1 MEKNILNLVGNT
13 PIISN
18 DGLYLKLE
26 SFNPAGSI
34 KDRIV
39 LHIIERLEQCKML
52 NKGDTIIE
60 ASSGNTGIA
69 LAMIGKIK
77 GYNTIIV
84 MPENM
89 SDERKKAITS
99 YGAKLVLTPS
109 SLGMNGSL
117 FLAEKMLKE
126 NNYKELRQFSSSY
139 NPETHEL
146 FTGPEIIE
154 QMDSLDF
161 LVCGIGTGGTITG
174 LAKCLKNHFT
184 NIQII
189 GVEPFES
196 SIITTGKKG
205 PHKIQ
210 GIGAGF
216 IPKILDLS
224 IIDSII
230 CVKSDDAINKTK
242 ELVNCGISVGI
253 SSGAAIVA
261 AEQIRN
267 TNPSKK
273 ILVICPDNHL
283 KYVSV
288 LYE

>member
-1 MEKNILNLVGNT
+1 MKKNILELVGNT
-13 PIISN
+13 PILLYN
-18 DGLYLKLE
+18 GLYLKLE

-39 LHIIERLEQCKML
+39 LNIINSLEKEGKL
-52 NKGDTIIE
+52 VPGDTIIE

-77 GYNTIIV
+77 GYKVIIV

-89 SDERKKAITS
+89 SAERKKIIVS
-99 YGAKLVLTPS
+99 YGAELVLTQA
-109 SLGMNGSL
+109 SLGMNGAL
-117 FLAEKMLKE
+117 LTAEKLLHK
-126 NNYKELRQFSSSY
+126 NGYKDLNQFSTKY

-146 FTGPEIIE
+146 FTGPEIVAE
-154 QMDSLDF
+154 FDSLDF

-174 LAKCLKNHFT
+174 LSNYLKNHYP
-184 NIQII
+184 NLKVI
-189 GVEPFES
+189 GVEPYES
-196 SIITTGKKG
+196 SIITTGEKG

-216 IPKILDLS
+216 IPKILDLKK
-224 IIDSII
+224 IDTVLR
-230 CVKSDDAINKTK
+230 VKSDDAIKKTK
-242 ELVNCGISVGI
+242 EMISAGLSTGI
-253 SSGAAIVA
+253 SSGAALVA
-261 AEQIRN
+261 AEEIKKN
-267 TNPSKK
+267 NPNKK

-283 KYVSV
+283 KYMSV